1 MNDIKY
7 LKKYSQ
13 SNEYYQNLKRYK
25 QGEPLQYIIG
35 NVDFYGYKIQVNK
48 NVLIPRFETEELVF
62 RCLNLIKKYNLT
74 NPQVL
79 DIGTGSGC
87 IAITIKKELPNSQV
101 TAVDISKEALKV
113 AQKNAQINEAEIEF
127 INSDLFKNVQKKY
140 NVVISNP
147 PYVAQNDEIMPIVK
161 KYEPKIALYADNNGL
176 AIYERIFQECTNFLL
191 DKYILAFEIGANQG
205 EILQSLAK
213 KAFPNTRITLEQD
226 LTGKDRYLFITN
238 FE

>member
-13 SNEYYQNLKRYK
+13 PNEYYQNLKRYK

-147 PYVAQNDEIMPIVK
+147 PYVAQNDEIMPIVE

-176 AIYERIFQECTNFLL
+176 AIYERIFQECANFLL
-191 DKYILAFEIGANQG
+191 DEYILAFEIGANQG

-226 LTGKDRYLFITN
+226 LTGKDRYLYITN